1 MSQENVEIV
10 RRLNEVYNQRSF
22 AENPDLVDPEIVWD
36 MSRMQIPDSAAYT
49 GPVGFREFV
58 DTWTESFV
66 SEQIVAEDIVDGG
79 DQVLVMVHH
88 SGRGK
93 ISGIEVD
100 QRFAMV
106 WTLRDGRAVRMEMYP
121 TREEALAAMGLED

>member
-66 SEQIVAEDIVDGG
+66 SEQIDAEDIIDGG

-106 WTLRDGRAVRMEMYP
+106 WTLRDRRAVRMEMYR
-121 TREEALAAMGLED
+121 TREEALAAMGLE

>member
-1 MSQENVEIV
+1 MSRENVEIV

-66 SEQIVAEDIVDGG
+66 SEQIDAEDIIDGG

-106 WTLRDGRAVRMEMYP
+106 WTLRDRRAVRMEMYP
-121 TREEALAAMGLED
+121 TREEALAAMGLE